1 METRSGREREREKVK
16 LLDAL
21 LFLSRIFE
29 KSSKNTPRFLCLGY
43 QSCFS
48 PFVFFLLSSRC
59 SKAFIPERQRRKHDA
74 LTKEKEKEKEK
85 EREEERGEKKKKKK
99 KRRV

>member
-1 METRSGREREREKVK
+1 MFGVSVV
-16 LLDAL
+16 
-21 LFLSRIFE
+21 F
-29 KSSKNTPRFLCLGY
+29 
-43 QSCFS
+43 FS
-48 PFVFFLLSSRC
+48 FRVFLLSSRC

-99 KRRV
+99 KKKSLKRG

>member
-1 METRSGREREREKVK
+1 MFGVSVV
-16 LLDAL
+16 
-21 LFLSRIFE
+21 F
-29 KSSKNTPRFLCLGY
+29 
-43 QSCFS
+43 FS
-48 PFVFFLLSSRC
+48 FRVFLLSSQ
-59 SKAFIPERQRRKHDA
+59 SIHSLERQRRKHDA